1 MLRLCEV
8 RSGNLREYGNL
19 LMPNLK
25 PVETADE
32 ESSVDI
38 DFLLGRS
45 QEAASQKSVF
55 KIGDL
60 SKEFG
65 VTLRTLRFYEDR
77 GLLSPE
83 RRGTTRL
90 YSRRDRTRLRLILL
104 AKTLGFSLTE
114 AKQLIEIYHQPNGK
128 RKQIEVALE
137 RFEEQQQLL
146 YEQRDEIE
154 DSIRAMTVSIDHLRQ
169 KLGELDA

>member
-1 MLRLCEV
+1 MQMDTLDAGDTPEDAFV
-8 RSGNLREYGNL
+8 
-19 LMPNLK
+19 P
-25 PVETADE
+25 A
-32 ESSVDI
+32 DI
-38 DFLLGRS
+38 DFLLGVTPGERP
-45 QEAASQKSVF
+45 EKETF

-60 SKEFG
+60 AREFG

-90 YSRRDRTRLRLILL
+90 YSRRDRVRVRLILL

-128 RKQIEVALE
+128 RRQLEVALG
-137 RFEEQQQLL
+137 RFEEQQQILL
-146 YEQRDEIE
+146 EQKKELDSSIE
-154 DSIRAMTVSIDHLRQ
+154 AMSVSIDFVRR
-169 KLGELDA
+169 KLEQD

>member
-1 MLRLCEV
+1 MSNV
-8 RSGNLREYGNL
+8 
-19 LMPNLK
+19 K

-32 ESSVDI
+32 ASSVDI

-45 QEAASQKSVF
+45 KEAVSTKSVF

-90 YSRRDRTRLRLILL
+90 YSRQDRVRLRLILL

-114 AKQLIEIYHQPNGK
+114 AKQLIEIYHQPNGR

-137 RFEEQQQLL
+137 RFEEQQQIL
-146 YEQRDEIE
+146 YEQRQEIE
-154 DSIRAMTVSIDHLRQ
+154 ESIRAMTVSIDHLRQ
-169 KLGELDA
+169 NLAELDS

>member
-1 MLRLCEV
+1 MSNV
-8 RSGNLREYGNL
+8 
-19 LMPNLK
+19 K

-32 ESSVDI
+32 GSSVDI

-45 QEAASQKSVF
+45 EEAASTKSVF

-90 YSRRDRTRLRLILL
+90 YSRQDRTRLRLILL

-137 RFEEQQQLL
+137 RFEEQQQIL
-146 YEQRDEIE
+146 YEQRQEIE
-154 DSIRAMTVSIDHLRQ
+154 ESIRAMTISIDHLRQ
-169 KLGELDA
+169 NLVELDG

>member
-1 MLRLCEV
+1 M
-8 RSGNLREYGNL
+8 S
-19 LMPNLK
+19 NLK

-32 ESSVDI
+32 GSSVDI

-45 QEAASQKSVF
+45 EESVSTKSVF

-90 YSRRDRTRLRLILL
+90 YSRQDRTRLRLILL

-137 RFEEQQQLL
+137 RFEEQQQIL
-146 YEQRDEIE
+146 YEQRQEIE
-154 DSIRAMTVSIDHLRQ
+154 DSIHAMTVSIEHLRQ

>member
-1 MLRLCEV
+1 
-8 RSGNLREYGNL
+8 
-19 LMPNLK
+19 MPNLK
-25 PVETADE
+25 PVETAE
-32 ESSVDI
+32 EGSSVDI

-45 QEAASQKSVF
+45 QEAASPKSVF

-90 YSRRDRTRLRLILL
+90 YSRQDRTRLRLILL

-137 RFEEQQQLL
+137 RFEEQQQIL
-146 YEQRDEIE
+146 YEQRQEIE
-154 DSIRAMTVSIDHLRQ
+154 ESIHAMTVSIDHLRQ
-169 KLGELDA
+169 KLGELDG